1 MNHLA
6 FFTPGTIAA
15 ITNSDSKEDN
25 IMRSLDVPGMIG
37 PLTESKMF
45 IIPQPPNTNTTAENS
60 IDPENEHD
68 FNKAYSRLLHKLY
81 NESGNSLLVPQKDIA
96 KLAAKVAMKE
106 NKFIERNQKFIEE
119 RVIKEEQ

>member
-1 MNHLA
+1 
-6 FFTPGTIAA
+6 
-15 ITNSDSKEDN
+15 
-25 IMRSLDVPGMIG
+25 MIG
-37 PLTESKMF
+37 PSTESKMF
-45 IIPQPPNTNTTAENS
+45 IIPQPPNTITTAENS

-81 NESGNSLLVPQKDIA
+81 NESGNSLLVPQQDIA
-96 KLAAKVAMKE
+96 KLAAKATMKE